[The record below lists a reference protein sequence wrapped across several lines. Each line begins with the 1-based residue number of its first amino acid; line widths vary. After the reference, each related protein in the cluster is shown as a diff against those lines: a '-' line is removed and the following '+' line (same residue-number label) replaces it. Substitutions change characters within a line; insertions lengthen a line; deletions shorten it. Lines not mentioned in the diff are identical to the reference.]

1 MQNVGV
7 GPDCFTLPHV
17 PKPCGGSGALI
28 VGRAVHGQV
37 FTFVSVISA
46 YADIEDFGRG
56 KSFHSCMINMGLE
69 FKPELRIDLTTL
81 YAKCGEVMIA
91 KSLFDEMEISN
102 VIMWNAMISG
112 FAKNGCCNEAIALF
126 QIMLSKNLS
135 PDSVTIC
142 STILA
147 CVQLGHYVFVIK
159 RYGGGGGVWRGKWGS
174 LVAESG
180 EGGGWE
186 EEVRW
191 CDGGGR
197 N

>member
-102 VIMWNAMISG
+102 IR
-112 FAKNGCCNEAIALF
+112 KE
-126 QIMLSKNLS
+126 
-135 PDSVTIC
+135 
-142 STILA
+142 
-147 CVQLGHYVFVIK
+147 
-159 RYGGGGGVWRGKWGS
+159 
-174 LVAESG
+174 
-180 EGGGWE
+180 EGD
-186 EEVRW
+186 R
-191 CDGGGR
+191 DA
-197 N
+197 NQ